1 MPRLPRPVFVCNS
14 ISVLTFLWI
23 IKCPFYNC
31 SFASIRWPW
40 EVKCRATWETLANRK
55 STSKAHKTKNMLH
68 WHTLKK
74 RRGFIGVVGEK
85 NTVSF
90 SACLST
96 IHSCCVVLLICE
108 VLFLSLL
115 SSSFSFHCGLY
126 AFAVCFA
133 VMWCFLWLHRIRPLR
148 AVYYCNIPFL
158 FLFKKTLVS
167 YQGFEKKLWKINI
180 VLKYRTI

>member
-1 MPRLPRPVFVCNS
+1 MHTWTNP
-14 ISVLTFLWI
+14 FLCVI
-23 IKCPFYNC
+23 PSLCQKCPFYNC

-74 RRGFIGVVGEK
+74 RRGFVGVVGEK
-85 NTVSF
+85 NTVS
-90 SACLST
+90 
-96 IHSCCVVLLICE
+96 
-108 VLFLSLL
+108 VLFSLSQYNPQLL
-115 SSSFSFHCGLY
+115 CRFINLWGFISFSSFSFHCVLY

-148 AVYYCNIPFL
+148 AIYYCNIPFL
-158 FLFKKTLVS
+158 FLFKKTLIS

>member
-1 MPRLPRPVFVCNS
+1 MQSNLR
-14 ISVLTFLWI
+14 
-23 IKCPFYNC
+23 
-31 SFASIRWPW
+31 
-40 EVKCRATWETLANRK
+40 TLANRK

-85 NTVSF
+85 NTVSALF
-90 SACLST
+90 SLSQYNPQ
-96 IHSCCVVLLICE
+96 LLCRFIN
-108 VLFLSLL
+108 LWGFISF
-115 SSSFSFHCGLY
+115 SSFSLHCVLY

-158 FLFKKTLVS
+158 FFFKKNINKLSGLLKKALKNKHSIKISYYLKMNHTL
-167 YQGFEKKLWKINI
+167 QKI
-180 VLKYRTI
+180 K